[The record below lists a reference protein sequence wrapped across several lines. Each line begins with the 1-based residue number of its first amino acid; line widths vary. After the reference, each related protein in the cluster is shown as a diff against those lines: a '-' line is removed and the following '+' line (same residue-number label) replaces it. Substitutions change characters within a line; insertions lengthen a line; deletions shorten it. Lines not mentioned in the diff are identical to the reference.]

1 MTGLRNLALAA
12 ILAAVCGCGRDRK
25 PAEPEGPAVPR
36 AHDAAYQKALR
47 DVQTRRNAIAA
58 RRHEVVE
65 RMEALA
71 ERARKAL
78 PEGAT
83 EEQVR
88 AELLNNPRKYPGW
101 SGLSR
106 MLREQ
111 NARAE
116 QELKDARRL
125 VMTRI
130 MQEQKDFSKRG
141 GSK

>member
-1 MTGLRNLALAA
+1 MTNLRSLALAA
-12 ILAAVCGCGRDRK
+12 ILAAACGCGREQK
-25 PAEPEGPAVPR
+25 PAEPERPAVPR
-36 AHDAAYQKALR
+36 AQDASYQKALR
-47 DVQTRRNAIAA
+47 DVQVKRNAIAS
-58 RRHEVVE
+58 RRREVVE
-65 RMEALA
+65 RMEALV

-88 AELLNNPRKYPGW
+88 NELLNNPRKYPGW

-111 NARAE
+111 NAQAE

-125 VMTRI
+125 VMARI
-130 MQEQKDFSKRG
+130 MQERSEFSKRG
-141 GSK
+141 ASK